1 VVLVRGGREVRG
13 LRLGMV
19 RREKGEVGIDVKC
32 IEEG

>member
-1 VVLVRGGREVRG
+1 MGGKEVRG

-19 RREKGEVGIDVKC
+19 RREKGEVGIDVVW